1 MRTYDWR
8 CLELAIV
15 PKRKTSKARRDK
27 RRSNVWKIAAPTL
40 VKCARCGEYT
50 RPHRLCK
57 ACGYYGD
64 RQVVKVEDYLSDET
78 KAAGFPASDV
88 LRFIFEDGCW
98 VAVRLSGTEPKCKF
112 YYCVC
117 APDKA
122 SAEEKYKALKTAFEP
137 KI

>member
-1 MRTYDWR
+1 MKVLVIHNLQSGYQDGSIYDFIR
-8 CLELAIV
+8 LYGVDGDEITLRV
-15 PKRKTSKARRDK
+15 LDGKS
-27 RRSNVWKIAAPTL
+27 KIAALTAGLRENAPAEVGGVT
-40 VKCARCGEYT
+40 VI
-50 RPHRLCK
+50 
-57 ACGYYGD
+57 
-64 RQVVKVEDYLSDET
+64 KVEDYLSDET

-98 VAVRLSGTEPKCKF
+98 VAVRPSGTEPKCKF

-122 SAEEKYKALKTAFEP
+122 SAEEKYKALKNAFEP